1 MRAGGEVRC
10 ISAFGNR
17 QPASGDSGADVTVT
31 ILEPSRSL
39 SRLNIKMRA
48 SNSLVAAFACLA
60 QIGIAEAALSF
71 TQWPS
76 VIHAGQPT
84 TLKWQTDSD
93 APVTVTLR
101 KGNSQNLDTVQ
112 TLASNAQGGSFTWT
126 PDSTIENGDDY
137 AFQIQQN
144 GYVNYSGLLQV
155 TDGSPAT
162 PATEAASTPVLK
174 PSPTTLVASVVP
186 PAPNPATPTATAYP
200 TDTAPHDEMQ
210 TVQKG
215 NDGQTFTVNA
225 ANDPSANAAGAAN
238 SKTAMAAYMQSG
250 AASVRATGMGFVL
263 GALAMVVYLV

>member
-1 MRAGGEVRC
+1 MPDT
-10 ISAFGNR
+10 SR
-17 QPASGDSGADVTVT
+17 QSWIRQVN
-31 ILEPSRSL
+31 E
-39 SRLNIKMRA
+39 MRA

-112 TLASNAQGGSFTWT
+112 TLASNAQGGSFTWI

-162 PATEAASTPVLK
+162 PATKAASIPVLK
-174 PSPTTLVASVVP
+174 PSSTTLVASVIP
-186 PAPNPATPTATAYP
+186 PAHSPATPTANAYP

>member
-1 MRAGGEVRC
+1 
-10 ISAFGNR
+10 
-17 QPASGDSGADVTVT
+17 
-31 ILEPSRSL
+31 
-39 SRLNIKMRA
+39 MRA
-48 SNSLVAAFACLA
+48 SSSLVAAFACLA

-76 VIHAGQPT
+76 VIRAGQPT
-84 TLKWQTDSD
+84 TLNWQTDSD

-112 TLASNAQGGSFTWT
+112 TLASNAQGGSFTWI

-155 TDGSPAT
+155 TGGVPASPAT
-162 PATEAASTPVLK
+162 KAASTPVLK
-174 PSPTTLVASVVP
+174 PSPTVLVASVIP
-186 PAPNPATPTATAYP
+186 PAPSPATPIATAYP

-250 AASVRATGMGFVL
+250 AASVRATGMGFML
-263 GALAMVVYLV
+263 GALAMVAYLV